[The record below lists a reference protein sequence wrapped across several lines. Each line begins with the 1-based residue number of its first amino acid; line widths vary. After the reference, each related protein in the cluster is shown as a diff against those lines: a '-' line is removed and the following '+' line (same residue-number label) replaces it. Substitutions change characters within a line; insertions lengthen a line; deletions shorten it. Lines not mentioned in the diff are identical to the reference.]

1 MAVCDTCYRKVKRV
15 IAGVFRVYGQFVGR
29 HPVWFIVFPTI
40 IFGCLE
46 VGMVALDEEKD
57 LEKVY
62 FPMNSRAMNDCQY
75 VRDTVPDLSNVS
87 YNAFSQSDTDIAVSS
102 SNPNLAKPFSTP
114 AP

>member
-1 MAVCDTCYRKVKRV
+1 MAVCDACYRKVKRV

-57 LEKVY
+57 L
-62 FPMNSRAMNDCQY
+62 
-75 VRDTVPDLSNVS
+75 
-87 YNAFSQSDTDIAVSS
+87 
-102 SNPNLAKPFSTP
+102 
-114 AP
+114 